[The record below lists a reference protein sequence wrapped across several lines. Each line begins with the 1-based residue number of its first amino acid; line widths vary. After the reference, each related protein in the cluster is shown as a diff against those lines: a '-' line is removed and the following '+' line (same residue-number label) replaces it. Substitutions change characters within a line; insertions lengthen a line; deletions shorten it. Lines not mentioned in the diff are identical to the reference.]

1 MTRVCLLGLDEV
13 DIRVD
18 LLAYES
24 ARQALAQYEL
34 EEPYANTLSVETIS
48 LGAAV
53 SLLNDLDWYLARL
66 VDRAIILE
74 PSISDSEW
82 LSRALATEIRNETV
96 EPAETADLLEIHGVI
111 HPADGRSY
119 LTEPLYARRISDEI
133 PEYDLQDVDDTLVVR
148 VTPSEF
154 G

>member
-1 MTRVCLLGLDEV
+1 MTRVCLLGMDEV

-24 ARQALAQYEL
+24 ARQALAQYTL
-34 EEPYANTLSVETIS
+34 EEPYANTLCVETIS

-53 SLLNDLDWYLARL
+53 SLLNDLAWYLARL

-82 LSRALATEIRNETV
+82 LSRALATQIRNETV
-96 EPAETADLLEIHGVI
+96 EPGETTDLLEIHGII
-111 HPADGRSY
+111 HPEDGRSY
-119 LTEPLYARRISDEI
+119 LTEPLYTRRISDEI
-133 PEYDLQDVDDTLVVR
+133 PEYDLHEVDDTLVVR
-148 VTPSEF
+148 VTRSEF